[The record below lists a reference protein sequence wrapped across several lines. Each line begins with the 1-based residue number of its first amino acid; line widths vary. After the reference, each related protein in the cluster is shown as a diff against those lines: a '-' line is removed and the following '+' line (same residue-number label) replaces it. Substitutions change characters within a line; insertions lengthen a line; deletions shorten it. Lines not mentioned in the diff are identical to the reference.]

1 MGFMRTMQGV
11 AVSKLGAVMDC
22 CFACLSGTVLGIGWN
37 LLAAQNDRSSLLPV
51 FAIARLE

>member
-1 MGFMRTMQGV
+1 MGTMQGV

-22 CFACLSGTVLGIGWN
+22 CFDCLSGTELGIGWA
-37 LLAAQNDRSSLLPV
+37 LLDAQNERSSLLPV

>member
-11 AVSKLGAVMDC
+11 AVSKLGAVMDY
-22 CFACLSGTVLGIGWN
+22 CFACLSGTVLGIGWT

>member
-1 MGFMRTMQGV
+1 MGTMQGV

-22 CFACLSGTVLGIGWN
+22 CFACLSGMVLGIGWA
-37 LLAAQNDRSSLLPV
+37 LLAAQNDRSSLMPV

>member
-1 MGFMRTMQGV
+1 M
-11 AVSKLGAVMDC
+11 SKLGAVMDY
-22 CFACLSGTVLGIGWN
+22 CFACLSGTVLGIGWT